1 MGTPTEPNYEHTL
14 SVNKDDL
21 QYFANT
27 EIGALL
33 DDLNKNSGYNVM
45 QRYAGM
51 LDDTGNSLLV
61 GNRLFFAD
69 SVVLD
74 FKNLAT
80 GLATDLGTLK
90 AQMRQAQ
97 VKIQL
102 TLTIMDEAHEEA
114 MTAAE
119 MMEVLTKVS
128 GAAPPKSGK

>member
-1 MGTPTEPNYEHTL
+1 MATPEPPNYEHTL
-14 SVNKDDL
+14 SVDKDDL

-27 EIGALL
+27 EIGGLL
-33 DDLNKNSGYNVM
+33 DDLNQNPGYNVM

-51 LDDTGNSLLV
+51 LNDTGNSLLV
-61 GNRLFFAD
+61 GNKYFFAD

-97 VKIQL
+97 IKIQL
-102 TLTIMDEAHEEA
+102 TLTIMDEAHEKA

-128 GAAPPKSGK
+128 TATAPKSGS

>member
-14 SVNKDDL
+14 SVHKEDL

>member
-1 MGTPTEPNYEHTL
+1 MATPEPNYEHTL

-27 EIGALL
+27 EIGGLL
-33 DDLNKNSGYNVM
+33 DDLNQNPGYNVM

-51 LDDTGNSLLV
+51 LDSAGNSLLV
-61 GNRLFFAD
+61 GNKLFFAD
-69 SVVLD
+69 SIVRD

-102 TLTIMDEAHEEA
+102 TLTIMEEAHEEA

-128 GAAPPKSGK
+128 TAAPPKTSSP